1 MGESVVSSD
10 DKFGDNDV
18 LDEGDAE
25 REGGEVD
32 VTTEREAGGTDVED
46 FLRWTNTLNS
56 VPLNSA
62 RGAAEMTSD
71 PSETSFSKCPVV
83 ASEMSTLREA

>member
-32 VTTEREAGGTDVED
+32 VTTEREAGGTDVEG
-46 FLRWTNTLNS
+46 FLR
-56 VPLNSA
+56 
-62 RGAAEMTSD
+62 
-71 PSETSFSKCPVV
+71 
-83 ASEMSTLREA
+83 